1 MTLYVYG
8 IVGSP
13 SFDAAL
19 SGHEG
24 AGVFPIPC
32 GDLAAA
38 ASELSRDVA
47 PEPQNVWRHE
57 QVLEALM
64 QQHAVLPLR
73 FGTQAA
79 HRDALC
85 DALRRMHPALRRD
98 LDRLR
103 GRVEFALRVTNVG
116 ANDNL
121 VLAAGSKVDGAQSR
135 RPGTGYLRARAEL
148 LRERTVREAAAR
160 RIEPMLRQHLDPSAE
175 EAVWELAE
183 GRATTLIASYL
194 VEREHISRF
203 VDAVDYVRDRH
214 PGLDVTCT
222 GPWAPY
228 SFVTA
233 RPAEERR

>member
-19 SGHEG
+19 SGHEE
-24 AGVFPIPC
+24 AGVFAVPC

-38 ASELSRDVA
+38 VSELSRDVA

-73 FGTQAA
+73 FGTHVAR
-79 HRDALC
+79 RDALC
-85 DALRRMHPALRRD
+85 DALRRIRPALTRD
-98 LDRLR
+98 LERLS

-121 VLAAGSKVDGAQSR
+121 VLAAGSKVDGAQPL

-160 RIEPMLRQHLDPSAE
+160 RIEAMLRQHLDPSAE
-175 EAVWELAE
+175 DAVWELAE
-183 GRATTLIASYL
+183 GQAKTLTASYL
-194 VEREHISRF
+194 VERAHISRF
-203 VDAVDYVRDRH
+203 VDAIDHVRDRH
-214 PGLDVTCT
+214 LELDVTCT

-228 SFVTA
+228 SFVTV
-233 RPAEERR
+233 RPGETWR